1 MEAKEAREII
11 QNIKPERT
19 PYNRTDYILSIY
31 RDLKNG
37 AVVAEA
43 PRSVIDVIDNA
54 VGMIADDR
62 YTDIIR
68 YAYFDG
74 KTISEIASITNM
86 EERTIYR
93 QKKRLVK
100 RLAIILYGD
109 EALKE

>member
-1 MEAKEAREII
+1 MEAREAREII
-11 QNIKPERT
+11 KGIKPERT

-37 AVVAEA
+37 AAIVEA
-43 PRSVIDVIDNA
+43 PRAVIDIID
-54 VGMIADDR
+54 GTMKMIDDDG
-62 YTDIIR
+62 YINIIR
-68 YAYFDG
+68 YAYFDN
-74 KTISEIASITNM
+74 KTISEIAQITNM

>member
-1 MEAKEAREII
+1 MEAREAREII
-11 QNIKPERT
+11 KGIKPERT
-19 PYNRTDYILSIY
+19 PYNRTEYILSIY

-37 AVVAEA
+37 AAIAEA
-43 PRSVIDVIDNA
+43 PRAVIDIIDGA
-54 VGMIADDR
+54 MDMIADDR
-62 YTDIIR
+62 YINIVR
-68 YAYFDG
+68 YAYFDN
-74 KTISEIASITNM
+74 KTISEIAQITNM